1 MSDNQTIQNIIH
13 ATVTAPQRVIRYVS
27 SAVIRI
33 FSPSDDNYPSTGVQ
47 PFEGDPADE
56 KPL

>member
-13 ATVTAPQRVIRYVS
+13 ATVTTPQRIIRYSS

-33 FSPSDDNYPSTGVQ
+33 FSPRDDNYPSTGVQ
-47 PFEGDPADE
+47 PFEGDPVDE